1 MLARSL
7 FPGIMRKDRMK
18 IGFFT
23 DGYLP
28 QPNGVAVSVEACA
41 QALEKRG
48 HEVYIIAPRYP
59 FYKDKNKHVIR
70 IPSIKIPNQP
80 EYRLASFF
88 PNKSLLMASRIDF
101 DIIHGHSG
109 GPVTF
114 LGWEVARLK
123 RVPFLITYH
132 TMWNQYTHYILK
144 GKVVKPRTAE
154 IVSKIFG
161 NLCDGLVVPS
171 PKVKDE
177 LLSYGIEKEITVIP
191 NGLQLE
197 RFGHEKRGFLRKKY
211 RIPEH
216 TKILLYVGRV
226 GREKSI
232 DYLLRAFRTLRHEEE
247 DVTLVIVGEGSE
259 MKALKELAKKLGI
272 NKSVIFTGKIDQ
284 KYIEKVYADADVF
297 VFASTS
303 ETQGLVIYEALASGV
318 PVVAVA
324 DTAFTGI
331 IKNGETGFLIDG
343 TPREFAKTTLRL
355 LKNKDLTRTIGENG
369 QKSMKDY
376 TVDAVAE
383 QLETLYQSLISK
395 NTKKIDSP
403 FKQLSKYLLSD

>member
-1 MLARSL
+1 
-7 FPGIMRKDRMK
+7 MK

-28 QPNGVAVSVEACA
+28 QPNGVAVSVETCA
-41 QALEKRG
+41 MALEKRG
-48 HEVYIIAPRYP
+48 HEVYVIAPKYP

-80 EYRLASFF
+80 EYRLATFF
-88 PNKSLLMASRIDF
+88 PNKSLLVASRIDF

-144 GKVVKPRTAE
+144 GKIVKPHTAE
-154 IVSKIFG
+154 IVSRIFG

-171 PKVKDE
+171 EKVKDD
-177 LLSYGIEKEITVIP
+177 LLSYGIEKTITIIP

-216 TKILLYVGRV
+216 TKLLLYVGRV
-226 GREKSI
+226 GKEKSL
-232 DYLLRAFRTLRHEEE
+232 DYLLRAFRTIHQEEE
-247 DVTLVIVGEGSE
+247 DSTLVIVGEGSE
-259 MKALKELAKKLGI
+259 TNELKNLAKKLGI
-272 NKSVIFTGKIDQ
+272 NKSVIFTGKVDQ

-297 VFASTS
+297 VFSSKS

-324 DTAFTGI
+324 DRAFTGI
-331 IKNGETGFLIDG
+331 IKNGETGFLIEG

-355 LKNKDLTRTIGENG
+355 LKDRTLAETIAKNG
-369 QKSMKDY
+369 KKSMEHY
-376 TVDAVAE
+376 SVDAVAE
-383 QLETLYQSLISK
+383 QLEELYKTLIAK
-395 NTKKIDSP
+395 NSKKIDSP
-403 FKQLSKYLLSD
+403 FRQLSKYLLSD

>member
-1 MLARSL
+1 
-7 FPGIMRKDRMK
+7 MK

-28 QPNGVAVSVEACA
+28 QPNGVAVSVESCA
-41 QALEKRG
+41 KALEKRG
-48 HEVYIIAPRYP
+48 HEVYIIAPKYP

-80 EYRLASFF
+80 EYRLATFF

-144 GKVVKPRTAE
+144 GKIVKPHAAE
-154 IVSKIFG
+154 IVSRVFG

-171 PKVKDE
+171 DKVKHE
-177 LLSYGIEKEITVIP
+177 LLSYGIEKTITIIP

-197 RFGHEKRGFLRKKY
+197 RFGHEQRGFLRKKY
-211 RIPEH
+211 HIPEH
-216 TKILLYVGRV
+216 RKLLLYVGRV

-232 DYLLRAFRTLRHEEE
+232 DYLLRAFRTLHHEEE
-247 DVTLVIVGEGSE
+247 DSVLVIVGEGSE
-259 MKALKELAKKLGI
+259 MGALKGLAKKLGI
-272 NKSVIFTGKIDQ
+272 NKAVIFTGKIDP
-284 KYIEKVYADADVF
+284 KHIEKVYADADVF
-297 VFASTS
+297 VFSSKS

-318 PVVAVA
+318 PVIAVA
-324 DTAFTGI
+324 DPAFTGV
-331 IKNGETGFLIDG
+331 IKNGETGFLIEG
-343 TPREFAKTTLRL
+343 TPREFAKTVLRI
-355 LKNKDLTRTIGENG
+355 LKDKKLAQTIAKNG
-369 QKSMKDY
+369 QKSMEHFSIE
-376 TVDAVAE
+376 AVAE
-383 QLETLYQSLISK
+383 QLETLYKTLIANNS
-395 NTKKIDSP
+395 KKIDSP